1 MERIAIID
9 HDTHTLF
16 VEDIDEDIL
25 NTKYDGDEEAYIK
38 DNITD
43 IGFGENF
50 SWDYIVDT
58 CYTPING
65 DSIDVDFE
73 EYYENY

>member
-25 NTKYDGDEEAYIK
+25 NTKYDGEEEAYIK
-38 DNITD
+38 DNYPD
-43 IGFGENF
+43 IGEHF

-58 CYTPING
+58 CYTPIDG
-65 DSIDVDFE
+65 DSIDVEFE
-73 EYYENY
+73 DLL